1 MLPTILFEREKMPKV
16 IKKLLI
22 GVSLCAGVSAVS
34 STPVFAASLSEIP
47 VSAVTAKFVGSPVST
62 SPLTMGFQ
70 VTVLNTEALDPN
82 LRLTGFKA
90 VLRDDQLSGLPFSLN
105 GQPGAGWQ
113 ASGGNFEVLSFENGI
128 APGATLGGFSA
139 TTEASAPT
147 FLRSRLEITSVS
159 SSAVA
164 VPEPSSALLNT
175 LAVGALLGTG
185 LVLKRKAKKQKTA
198 SCDTSI
204 V

>member
-1 MLPTILFEREKMPKV
+1 MPEV

-22 GVSLCAGVSAVS
+22 GASLCAGVSAVS

-47 VSAVTAKFVGSPVST
+47 VSAVTAEFVGSPVST

-90 VLRDDQLSGLPFSLN
+90 VLLDDQLSGLPFSLN

-113 ASGGNFEVLSFENGI
+113 ASGGNFEVLSSENGI
-128 APGATLGGFSA
+128 APGTTLGGFSA